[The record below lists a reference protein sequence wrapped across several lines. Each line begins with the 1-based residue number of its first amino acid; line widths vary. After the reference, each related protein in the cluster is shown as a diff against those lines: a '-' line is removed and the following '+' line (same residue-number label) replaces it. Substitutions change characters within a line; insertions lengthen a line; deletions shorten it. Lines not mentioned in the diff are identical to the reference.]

1 MKFLAIFLLFS
12 NAFGCEEPC
21 EGKVDFKKVRAYLT
35 QNMPL
40 NFGLEESS
48 LALVGEHGV
57 HLDKEELRGY
67 GFFPK
72 TKMAGIYRLDCI
84 NQNDSSLEQVE
95 MVQILPGMNDD
106 LSIKVREYFLWVK
119 QYPEILNLWVSKST
133 LLGLSKN
140 YDHWLVLV
148 NLPGDK
154 GTPSWWKFVE
164 FRSKKG
170 SNHLEEWAGA
180 FAHPVIPLPPQAF

>member
-1 MKFLAIFLLFS
+1 
-12 NAFGCEEPC
+12 
-21 EGKVDFKKVRAYLT
+21 VRAYLT

-57 HLDKEELRGY
+57 HQDKEELRGY

-72 TKMAGIYRLDCI
+72 TKMAGIYRLDCN
-84 NQNDSSLEQVE
+84 NQNDSSLEPVE
-95 MVQILPGMNDD
+95 MVQIFPEMNDD
-106 LSIKVREYFLWVK
+106 LSKKVREYFLWVK
-119 QYPEILNLWVSKST
+119 QYPEILNLWISKSN
-133 LLGLSKN
+133 LLGLPKN

-164 FRSKKG
+164 FRSEKG
-170 SNHLEEWAGA
+170 SSSLEEWAGA
-180 FAHPVIPLPPQAF
+180 FAHPIIPGPPQPF